1 MEALPAR
8 PTSFGII
15 DWEMGPTMATAMVF
29 CAAYPEHSTNRREA
43 SIRMRERDALH
54 ALLEQGC
61 FEAAMLQ
68 ARAMMGIE
76 A

>member
-8 PTSFGII
+8 PTIRGII
-15 DWEMGPTMATAMVF
+15 DWNMSPFMATAMVF
-29 CAAYPEHSTNRREA
+29 CAAYPEHSANRREA
-43 SIRMRERDALH
+43 SARMRERDALH

-61 FEAAMLQ
+61 YEAAMMQ
-68 ARAMMGIE
+68 ARAMMGVE